1 MCTSPERGA
10 FFKADP
16 LTAPVNLP
24 ACAAL
29 GALLAA
35 ALVAAPA
42 LGEDAPFHGGPE
54 ETISHTEP
62 VRIGGLFPLTG
73 TLDSAGA
80 EGRAAVELGIR
91 DFNAYLAERG
101 AGWHLEIVVE
111 DTGTDPDMALAK
123 IQKLHQAGITAVL
136 GPMASGNVNGVK
148 GYADQNGMLVLS
160 PTSSATSLAI
170 PGDSIY
176 RLVPDASVSGSALSR
191 LAVHAG
197 VEALVSIWRG
207 DTHGDGTWRV
217 VSDDFESRG
226 GAVHAGVRYWP
237 VSPNLDM
244 EVALL
249 DKHVREAMELYGPDK
264 VAVLTASYDE
274 YTAILEAAA
283 DYDALG
289 DVVWFASESSTLT
302 DALDGNP
309 AAAEFAERVELT
321 SVQTLST
328 RGEKYERL
336 AAELAAQLGRDPSTI
351 FPHVYDSAWVLGL
364 SILHA
369 NSTDAAQIR
378 GALPGVAAGYS
389 GALLS
394 TTLNEAGDL
403 LPTDYRIVRVAGG
416 DWVAAGNYST
426 TTDIIML
433 EEVPPPEIPPET
445 AAAINGFAAD
455 FYREVSAN
463 SDNLF
468 FSPASIYV
476 AFGMVN
482 EGAVAETALQ
492 LRDAFGFGEDVE
504 LRHDQIHQLMSSLN
518 QRDPHATL
526 RMANAIWLAEW
537 FAPYESYTD
546 IIRDTYR
553 AEVDSVDLPAVGV
566 DLVNAWADEK
576 TEGKISNVLGPDP
589 LPGDTASVMTNAIY
603 FQGSWA
609 EQFPAEATRPSD
621 FWTGERQVQADFM
634 RTTAWFDYA
643 SSPTE
648 QVLRMPYEGDRLSM
662 LVVLPTERNGT
673 GILDESITPDMV
685 DRWTADLRP
694 AEVAVEMP
702 KFEMETNYNLV
713 PPLMDLGVV
722 DVFDG
727 MTADLSGIARNLYVG
742 EALHDAYVQVNE
754 EGTEAAAVT
763 TIIVGVTSVSPEPP
777 PVPFVADHPFLFLIL
792 DDRSG
797 TVLFMGRVSDPSQ

>member
-1 MCTSPERGA
+1 M
-10 FFKADP
+10 
-16 LTAPVNLP
+16 NLP

-29 GALLAA
+29 GALLVA
-35 ALVAAPA
+35 ALAAAPA
-42 LGEDAPFHGGPE
+42 MGEDTPLQGAGAEAAGP
-54 ETISHTEP
+54 HTEP

-73 TLDSAGA
+73 ILDSAGV
-80 EGRAAVELGIR
+80 EGRAAIELGIR

-101 AGWHLEIVVE
+101 AGWHLEMVIE
-111 DTGTDPDMALAK
+111 DTATDPDVALKK

-136 GPMASGNVNGVK
+136 GPMTSGNVNGVK
-148 GYADQNGMLVLS
+148 GYADQNGILVLS

-170 PGDSIY
+170 PGDNIY

-191 LAVHAG
+191 LAGHMG
-197 VEALVSIWRG
+197 VDALVSIWRG

-237 VSPNLDM
+237 DAPDLDM

-264 VAVLTASYDE
+264 VAVLTVSYDE

-283 DYDALG
+283 GYDALG

-321 SVQTLST
+321 GVQTLST
-328 RGEKYERL
+328 RGEKYEQL
-336 AAELAAQLGRDPSTI
+336 AAELADQLGRDPSTI
-351 FPHVYDSAWVLGL
+351 FPHAYDSAWVLGL

-394 TTLNEAGDL
+394 TPLNEAGDL

-416 DWVAAGNYST
+416 DWAAAGNYST
-426 TTDIIML
+426 TTDTIML

-445 AAAINGFAAD
+445 AVAINGLAAD
-455 FYREVSAN
+455 FYREISGN

-482 EGAVAETALQ
+482 EGARGETALQ
-492 LRDAFGFGEDVE
+492 LRDAFGFGADVE
-504 LRHDQIHQLMSSLN
+504 LRHDQIHQLMSSLD

-526 RMANAIWLAEW
+526 RMANAIWLAAW
-537 FAPYESYTD
+537 FEPSEPYAD
-546 IIRDTYR
+546 IIQDIYR

-566 DLVNAWADEK
+566 ELVNAWADEK
-576 TEGKISNVLGPDP
+576 TEGKIKNVLGPDP
-589 LPGDTASVMTNAIY
+589 LPGYTASVMTNAIY
-603 FQGSWA
+603 FKGSWA

-621 FWTGERQVQADFM
+621 FWTGEQQVQADFM
-634 RTTAWFDYA
+634 RMTGLFGYA

-648 QVLRMPYEGDRLSM
+648 QVLRMPYKGDRLSM

-673 GILDESITPDMV
+673 GILDEYITPDMV
-685 DRWTADLRP
+685 ERWTADLRP
-694 AEVAVEMP
+694 TEVAVEMP
-702 KFEMETNYNLV
+702 KFEMKTNYDLI
-713 PPLMDLGVV
+713 PPLMELGAV

-727 MTADLSGIARNLYVG
+727 MTADLSGMADLSGSLQNLYVG
-742 EALHDAYVQVNE
+742 GALHDAYVQVNE

-763 TIIVGVTSVSPEPP
+763 TIIVGITSESYEPP